1 MNPHFALHFP
11 EANDLGLA
19 LLAAEETLQA
29 NPKSIFA
36 HILVGELKEAQ
47 GDLQGALESYR
58 AAEDEFHDQHSHFCK
73 PPAYL
78 SCKSAAMLKKL
89 NTKP

>member
-58 AAEDEFHDQHSHFCK
+58 AAEDEFHDQHPHFCK

-78 SCKSAAMLKKL
+78 TYKSAAMLKKL